1 MAKSKIQSLFPLVG
15 LWVTGQLTSM
25 SQIPSF
31 VKWAGVGFGANT
43 AKALKQEL
51 AQEALP
57 PLPLHWAH
65 GISEPS
71 IELFKSLWL

>member
-1 MAKSKIQSLFPLVG
+1 
-15 LWVTGQLTSM
+15 M